1 MASVDAELQ
10 RLKEAVRV
18 SCKRVTQVVQKVAD
32 PAAIKAASDICAEAI
47 EALRVYLTKRK

>member
-1 MASVDAELQ
+1 MASVDPELQ

-47 EALRVYLTKRK
+47 EALRVYLTMRK